1 MSLPGFPTKL
11 DESYY
16 NSLVF
21 TNKTNCPHCDADYFK
36 THVIQQ
42 GPVEACYT
50 MEGDFFHTF
59 KEIRV
64 CKSCK
69 KDFASTDGF

>member
-1 MSLPGFPTKL
+1 MSYPGNVKKL

-16 NSLVF
+16 DSLVF
-21 TNKTNCPHCDADYFK
+21 TEKTNCPHCDAGFFE
-36 THVIQQ
+36 THITQQ
-42 GPVEACYT
+42 GDVERHYT

-59 KEIRV
+59 KEIRA